1 MTKYLFIIL
10 LILVTPLYA
19 GTINPNNKDE
29 QYQNYANNYDCV
41 VRLITKSNNRITSK
55 SSSVLISNQ
64 WVLTAAHIFHQS
76 KDPAFIL
83 IDKDHYP
90 VQKVFVHQ
98 NFKHTSVGEYDIAIL
113 KLEKQINK
121 SIKYPKLYT
130 KSDEVK
136 KKVDIAGYGI
146 FGTFDTGA
154 RTSDD
159 KKRAGCNHIEYI
171 NKHILI
177 CVAEK
182 PSKSALEILISHGD
196 SGGGLFIDQKLA
208 GINSLVLSSDG
219 KADSSWSDESGHTRI
234 SIFYTWIQDIMS
246 QN

>member
-19 GTINPNNKDE
+19 GTINPNNTDE
-29 QYQNYANNYDCV
+29 QHQNYADNYNCV
-41 VRLITKSNNRITSK
+41 VRLITKSNNSISSK

-64 WVLTAAHIFHQS
+64 WVLTAAHIFHQN
-76 KDPAFIL
+76 KDSAFVL
-83 IDKDHYP
+83 IDKDQYP
-90 VQKVFVHQ
+90 VKKIFVHP
-98 NFKHTSVGEYDIAIL
+98 NFKHSNVGEYDIAIL
-113 KLEKQINK
+113 RLEQQINK
-121 SIKYPKLYT
+121 PIKYPELYT
-130 KSDEVK
+130 KSDEVN

-146 FGTFDTGA
+146 YGTFDTGV
-154 RTSDD
+154 RISDN